1 MHVGFSLCF
10 VCYCT
15 TKNALTSRH
24 NLQLPAY
31 IVWTSIKEGECDVAY
46 QGSKGWY
53 IQKLK
58 ELGVRYHPVDRRKLE
73 LYKAYVLR
81 NLYLEMTE
89 KKTK

>member
-1 MHVGFSLCF
+1 M
-10 VCYCT
+10 
-15 TKNALTSRH
+15 
-24 NLQLPAY
+24 
-31 IVWTSIKEGECDVAY
+31 AY

-73 LYKAYVLR
+73 LYKAYILR

-89 KKTK
+89 RNFMAQVAVTENDAANTDLAN